1 MESKT
6 YILFGNEYKCET
18 ERIEYFRMYNA
29 ENEIYKSFIQC
40 EGVEE
45 CLFGM
50 ENIYE
55 LVLEQCIELSQN
67 EQQMQVYR
75 TFRKALR
82 KRAFGGSFG
91 IDGYIKGQVTAR
103 IINTT
108 TGGLHSWSYVKI
120 QYKIK

>member
-55 LVLEQCIELSQN
+55 LVLEQCI
-67 EQQMQVYR
+67 
-75 TFRKALR
+75 
-82 KRAFGGSFG
+82 
-91 IDGYIKGQVTAR
+91 DGYIKGQVTAR

-120 QYKIK
+120 